1 VLRLAKF
8 NIMHIM
14 QRIKSLV
21 DRIMSAVIT
30 WSRNSLMNVNWNKI
44 KEMFITTNMDFLC
57 DVLSNNNSF
66 FILH

>member
-1 VLRLAKF
+1 
-8 NIMHIM
+8 M